1 MGHCGEGPTR
11 HSSGRIR
18 WAAGCDGVG
27 ATRVL
32 WLGRHSLE
40 VLLELVLPA
49 PDVLKGSAPRVVARG
64 GGGALLTVRSGP
76 QSGNAPA

>member
-1 MGHCGEGPTR
+1 M
-11 HSSGRIR
+11 
-18 WAAGCDGVG
+18 
-27 ATRVL
+27 L